1 MVKRFLI
8 IGDNHL
14 DSNTPPSRL
23 DNYMETCLQELHET
37 LQIAKAN
44 KIDYYIL
51 LGDIFNRIDV
61 GGVCR
66 NRALEILSS
75 DNGEPWPF
83 EKYLVIGNHDI
94 AHDPDLMEKSSAQ
107 ALVSAGC
114 VKFADGIEGI
124 PVKFWHFTPKLD
136 ENLKSGVLADHDEKI
151 MFMHASITDRPFA
164 FDTVLFDELTVNPN
178 TKLIFSGHIHKKMEA
193 EKNGV
198 KFINPGSVGRNRI
211 SDDYSK
217 TKVSVVGLQYDFS
230 NDEYK
235 TKVFELKSSLPYDVV
250 FDVEASKSKKIENKN
265 TEKYLQTITAGSVED
280 KISGNIT
287 DDLILFAENRNILKE
302 VTDMAVMSIN
312 IIQSGGEL

>member
-1 MVKRFLI
+1 MIKRFLI

-14 DSNTPPSRL
+14 DSKTPPSRL
-23 DNYMETCLQELHET
+23 DNYMETCLQELLET

-44 KIDYYIL
+44 KVDYYIL
-51 LGDIFNRIDV
+51 LGDIFNRISV
-61 GGVCR
+61 GGECR

-83 EKYLVIGNHDI
+83 EKYLVVGNHDI
-94 AHDPDLMEKSSAQ
+94 AHDPDLMEKADAQ
-107 ALVSAGC
+107 SLVSAGC
-114 VKFADGIEGI
+114 VKFVDTIEGL
-124 PVKFWHFTPKLD
+124 PVRFWHFTPKLD
-136 ENLKSGVLADHDEKI
+136 RNLKEGVMKDFDEKI

-164 FDTVLFDELTVNPN
+164 FDTVLFDELTVHPN

-193 EKNGV
+193 EKVGV

-217 TKVSVVGLQYDFS
+217 TKVSVIGLQYDFS

-235 TKVFELKSSLPYDVV
+235 TKVFELKSSLPYDVI
-250 FDVEASKSKKIENKN
+250 FDVDASKAKKSENKN
-265 TEKYLQTITAGSVED
+265 TQKFLEAITSGSVAD
-280 KISGNIT
+280 KISGNIA

-302 VTDMAVMSIN
+302 VTDMAVMAIN